1 MLFDVEDLI
10 VRISSVMRLQPGDLI
25 LTGTMAG
32 VGPLNVGDVIEGGI
46 DDKLGHFR
54 FRCVPK
60 PKVLRS

>member
-46 DDKLGHFR
+46 DDKLGQFR